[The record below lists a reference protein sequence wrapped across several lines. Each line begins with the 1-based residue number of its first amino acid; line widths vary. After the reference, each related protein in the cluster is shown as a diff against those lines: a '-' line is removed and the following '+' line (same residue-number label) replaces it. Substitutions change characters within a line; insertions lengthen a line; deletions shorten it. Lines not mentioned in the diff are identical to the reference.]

1 MATAVN
7 FNGSRLL
14 QPGAYSRVN
23 AEGLQIANPGAYNVV
38 CVMGR
43 AHGGEPMKPLLFSDP
58 IAAINTFGPGTP
70 LADAV
75 RFAFQGSNK
84 GGAKAVLA
92 VRVDPTAKATGSLAA
107 VNGGPQIDAEFD
119 DWGDY
124 GNTYAVAF
132 SPGTSDGLRAIVT
145 GKMLNGGDYRA
156 NIDNVPDF
164 TTLLKR
170 INNETPM
177 NLVVQSGGTKAS
189 QTVSLSTSQIDGRA
203 SITGAQGSLLTSQ
216 AYMTHYPASVL
227 TSNESMVASFAGT
240 LDWPIS
246 AIDVA
251 ANTFTAT
258 GNTIVAGN
266 DVRISGTTLPPEVSP
281 LQKYICYGAGSSFT
295 VVPLLAIPVSFA
307 VSSLAAGTFTCT
319 GHTHA
324 NGDVVQFGGTTLPT
338 SGVLGRRYFVVGVA
352 GNNLQLA
359 ATPGGTAIAFAGAS
373 LTNLTITKVAGSA
386 VLDITGTIAG
396 GNVTLDPGLVSI
408 TGSTP
413 TNFNGA
419 RSTVR
424 SMGAYSVTATNASIS
439 ARPIYGSD
447 AAKITLYGG
456 ETWGYANGRAM
467 PGTVFTIATGTYAG
481 TYQILGDEFEGTGV
495 DTSRIVRKLSGD
507 RKVVDGVVT
516 SPLAFLPS
524 LYFDAPQ
531 PSTLLRSRLQANGL
545 LATGGQAVT
554 LKVGDENIYIATEAG
569 DTIESVAGQLVA
581 AINEDTSLPVVA
593 ASIFNQLTFTSTI
606 ALTAKIPG
614 DLRTAVGLTV
624 NANETLIVTN
634 NGTQLSG
641 GSEPP
646 PPRNAA
652 GQISGVITLTN
663 GYNST
668 DVQSRYEQALE
679 QVVQYESVYWVTPAT
694 GNQAIQQA
702 VADHCQLMSQTAK
715 RRERRLVTGHNLG
728 MSYTEINNAATAFN
742 SARAIYVSSGQR
754 MSDGNGASRMYPAW
768 MVAARIAGALVAEG
782 ISDTLTHTYFQDFLE
797 SELQYRS
804 GSPELDAAISAGVL
818 AIEVDPSVTRTTRG
832 FRVARAI
839 TTYVATGAA
848 SGDITNA
855 FQEISVLTQ
864 SDHCAATIRDMEES
878 LFIGGRIDSVT
889 FNYVVSAINQRLLQ
903 MVREKEIG
911 DFDARSTTIRLS
923 DQANNAVEVGYRI
936 KPLNG
941 LDFMLNTQTLVPFNT
956 TVSTVS

>member
-1 MATAVN
+1 MATAVV
-7 FNGSRLL
+7 FNGDRLL

-23 AEGLQIANPGAYNVV
+23 AEGLQIANPGPYNVV

-43 AHGGEPMKPLLFSDP
+43 ANGGEPMKAKLFSDP
-58 IAAINTFGPGTP
+58 IAAINAFGPGTP

-75 RFAFQGSNK
+75 RFAFQGSTK

-92 VRVDPTAKATGSLAA
+92 VRVDNCAKATGSLAA
-107 VNGGPQIDAEFD
+107 INGGPQIDGEFK
-119 DWGDY
+119 DWGAY
-124 GNTYAVAF
+124 GNTYSVSF
-132 SPGTSDGLRAIVT
+132 DQGTSDGLRAIVQ
-145 GKMLNGGDYRA
+145 GKRLGGGDYRA
-156 NIDNVPDF
+156 NLDNIPDF
-164 TTLLKR
+164 TTLIRR
-170 INNETPM
+170 INAETPV
-177 NLVVQSGGTKAS
+177 NLTIASGGTKAS

-203 SITGAQGSLLTSQ
+203 TITSAQGTVLTSQ
-216 AYMTHYPASVL
+216 AQMTHYPAAVL

-240 LDWPIS
+240 SAWPIT

-258 GNTIVAGN
+258 GNTIVSG
-266 DVRISGTTLPPEVSP
+266 DSVRITGTALPPEV
-281 LQKYICYGAGSSFT
+281 LNQKYVAYTAGNNFS
-295 VVPLLAIPVSFA
+295 VVPLLATPVSFA
-307 VSSLAAGTFTCT
+307 VSSLAAGTFTAT
-319 GHTHA
+319 GHTHT
-324 NGDVVQFGGTTLPT
+324 NGDVVEFGGTTLPVA
-338 SGVLGRRYFVVGVA
+338 GVLGRRYFVVGVA

-359 ATPGGTAIAFAGAS
+359 TTPGGAAIAFAGVS
-373 LTNLTITKVAGSA
+373 LTNLTIVKVAGGT

-396 GNVTLDPGLVSI
+396 GMVTIDPGKVSI
-408 TGSTP
+408 SGSTP
-413 TNFNGA
+413 TNFNGT
-419 RSTVR
+419 RDTVR
-424 SMGAYSVTATNASIS
+424 SMAAYAVTATNASIS

-447 AAKITLYGG
+447 AAKITFYSG
-456 ETWGYANGRAM
+456 ETWGYANGQAM
-467 PGTVFTIATGTYAG
+467 PGTAFTIATGPYAG

-516 SPLAFLPS
+516 TAFAFLPS

-545 LATGGQAVT
+545 LATGGHSIT
-554 LKVGDENIYIATEAG
+554 LKIGAENLYVASEAG
-569 DTIESVAGQLVA
+569 DTIESVASELVQ
-581 AINEDTSLPVVA
+581 AINGDASLPVTA
-593 ASIFNQLTFTSTI
+593 AAVYNQLTFTSTI
-606 ALTAKIPG
+606 GLTAKIPG

-624 NANETLIVTN
+624 NANDTLIVTN
-634 NGTQLSG
+634 NGTQLAG

-663 GYNST
+663 GYDSA
-668 DVQSRYEQALE
+668 DAQSRYEQAMNE
-679 QVVQYESVYWVTPAT
+679 VVQYESVYWVVPAT

-715 RRERRLVTGHNLG
+715 RRERRLVTGHALG
-728 MSYTEINNAATAFN
+728 MSYTEVNNAATAFN

-768 MVAARIAGALVAEG
+768 MVAARVAGALVAEG

-797 SELQYRS
+797 PELQYRS
-804 GSPELDAAISAGVL
+804 GSLELDAAIGAGVL
-818 AIEVDPSVTRTTRG
+818 AIEIDPSVTRPTRG
-832 FRVARAI
+832 FRVSRAI

-864 SDHCAATIRDMEES
+864 SDYCAAVIRDMEEA
-878 LFIGGRIDSVT
+878 LFIGGRIDSTT
-889 FNYVVSAINQRLLQ
+889 FNFVISAINERLRQ

-941 LDFMLNTQTLVPFNT
+941 LEFMLNTQTLVPNT
-956 TVSTVS
+956 PTISATL